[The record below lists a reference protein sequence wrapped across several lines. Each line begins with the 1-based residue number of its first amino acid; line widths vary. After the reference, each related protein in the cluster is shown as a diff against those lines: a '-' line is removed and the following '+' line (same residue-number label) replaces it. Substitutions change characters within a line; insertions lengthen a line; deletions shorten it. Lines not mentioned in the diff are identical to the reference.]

1 MSEKLRQ
8 LDFHEMGKRIRERR
22 ESLNMNRETLAEQL
36 EVSPQ
41 FIADIEYGNKGISIK
56 RLYILCQ
63 VLQVSA
69 DYVLAG
75 ERENE
80 EDNEDLMRAREKVMG
95 ILCKCDARQLDGIEK
110 IASIYA
116 DARTSWANDANK
128 SVLIF
133 VNPIASLS
141 ENR

>member
-8 LDFHEMGKRIRERR
+8 LDFHKMGKRIRKRR

-116 DARTSWANDANK
+116 DGVK
-128 SVLIF
+128 MK
-133 VNPIASLS
+133 
-141 ENR
+141 

>member
-1 MSEKLRQ
+1 
-8 LDFHEMGKRIRERR
+8 
-22 ESLNMNRETLAEQL
+22 MNRETLAEQL

-116 DARTSWANDANK
+116 DGVK
-128 SVLIF
+128 MK
-133 VNPIASLS
+133 
-141 ENR
+141 

>member
-95 ILCKCDARQLDGIEK
+95 ILCKCFHIC
-110 IASIYA
+110 
-116 DARTSWANDANK
+116 
-128 SVLIF
+128 
-133 VNPIASLS
+133 
-141 ENR
+141 

>member
-41 FIADIEYGNKGISIK
+41 FVADIEYGNKGISIK

-116 DARTSWANDANK
+116 DGVK
-128 SVLIF
+128 MK
-133 VNPIASLS
+133 
-141 ENR
+141 